1 MLIFLETPMSERDRY
16 ISEKGSQPEKETI
29 PKVLFNLGRITIT
42 PGAAQSLQVAEHHPV
57 QFLAR
62 HVTGDWGD
70 LPEEDIEQNKFAI
83 DRGLRVFSAY
93 KLHTNS
99 TIYVITEWDRSVT
112 TLLLPE
118 EY

>member
-1 MLIFLETPMSERDRY
+1 MSERDRH
-16 ISEKGSQPEKETI
+16 IPEQTPQPNKEQM
-29 PKVLFNLGRITIT
+29 PKALFSLGRVAIT
-42 PGAAQSLQVAEHHPV
+42 PGAVMTLQVAEYHPV

-62 HVTGDWGD
+62 HITGDWGD
-70 LPEEDIEQNKFAI
+70 LPEEDVKENDFALQ
-83 DRGLRVFSAY
+83 RGLRVFSAY
-93 KLHTNS
+93 KLDTGS

>member
-1 MLIFLETPMSERDRY
+1 MSERDRH
-16 ISEKGSQPEKETI
+16 IPEQVDQSNKEKM
-29 PKVLFNLGRITIT
+29 PKVLFNLGRIVIT
-42 PGAAQSLQVAEHHPV
+42 PGAVMSLQVAENHPV

-70 LPEEDIEQNKFAI
+70 LPEEDIEENKYSI

-93 KLHTNS
+93 ELDTGGK
-99 TIYVITEWDRSVT
+99 IYVITEWDRSVT
-112 TLLLPE
+112 TVLVPD

>member
-1 MLIFLETPMSERDRY
+1 MSEQDRY
-16 ISEKGSQPEKETI
+16 IPEQSGQPDKEKM
-29 PKVLFNLGRITIT
+29 PKVLFNLGHIAIT
-42 PGAAQSLQVAEHHPV
+42 PGATMSLQVAEHHPV

-70 LPEEDIEQNKFAI
+70 LPEEDIEENKFAI

-93 KLHTNS
+93 KLDTGS
-99 TIYVITEWDRSVT
+99 MIYVITEWDRSVT